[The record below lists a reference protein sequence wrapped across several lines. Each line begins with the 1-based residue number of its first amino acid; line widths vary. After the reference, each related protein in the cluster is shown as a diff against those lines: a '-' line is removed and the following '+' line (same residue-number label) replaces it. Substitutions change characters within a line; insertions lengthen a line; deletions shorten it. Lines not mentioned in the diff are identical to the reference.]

1 MGFSADDLDFLWWH
15 QKMAAPKIGHGTCS
29 CGKWLQ
35 IVKVQSNFYS
45 TAFLKGHDLHG
56 MPGFHRSGTLNDQT
70 DAFSQPTRRLYGG
83 IVPLQLGILRAA
95 RGEILQA
102 QGVHHG
108 HRGCLEAVY
117 RTPLLSKPPVAHFV
131 FGVRIRISFKKKTG
145 GSRKNFGFRK

>member
-1 MGFSADDLDFLWWH
+1 
-15 QKMAAPKIGHGTCS
+15 
-29 CGKWLQ
+29 
-35 IVKVQSNFYS
+35 
-45 TAFLKGHDLHG
+45 

-131 FGVRIRISFKKKTG
+131 FGVRIRISF
-145 GSRKNFGFRK
+145 